1 MFGFGSFAELAFCD
15 LGVAYVPPTPVVV
28 VDTHDGE
35 EKRKKR
41 YQEEIE
47 AKNKKKAELKAIYE
61 ELVEGKPRIAEE
73 IVAPFM
79 VVTEDVKTAT
89 VTPVIDYD
97 KLLSSL
103 DTVQKLYR
111 EYQELDD
118 EEVLLLL

>member
-15 LGVAYVPPTPVVV
+15 LGVAATPIVI
-28 VDTHDGE
+28 VDYHDGD

-41 YQEEIE
+41 YAEENA
-47 AKNKKKAELKAIYE
+47 AKERKKAELKAIYE

-73 IVAPFM
+73 IVAPYM
-79 VVTEDVKTAT
+79 VVTEDVKAAT

-97 KLLSSL
+97 KLLTSL

>member
-1 MFGFGSFAELAFCD
+1 MFGFASFAELPFCD
-15 LGVAYVPPTPVVV
+15 IGVAIPPTPIVV
-28 VDTHDGE
+28 VDTHDGD

-41 YQEEIE
+41 YAEENA
-47 AKNKKKAELKAIYE
+47 AKERKKAELKAIYE

-73 IVAPFM
+73 IVAPYM
-79 VVTEDVKTAT
+79 VVTEDVKAAT

-97 KLLSSL
+97 KLLTSL

>member
-1 MFGFGSFAELAFCD
+1 MFGFGAFAELPFCD
-15 LGVAYVPPTPVVV
+15 LGIAATPTPVVV
-28 VDTHDGE
+28 IDTHDGD

-41 YQEEIE
+41 YQDEVA
-47 AKNKKKAELKAIYE
+47 AKEKKKAELKAIYE
-61 ELVEGKPRIAEE
+61 ELVEGKPQIAEE
-73 IVAPFM
+73 IVAPYM
-79 VVTEDVKTAT
+79 VVTESVKTAT

-97 KLLSSL
+97 RMLSSI

>member
-1 MFGFGSFAELAFCD
+1 MFGFGAFAELPFCS
-15 LGVAYVPPTPVVV
+15 LSIAAAPTPVVV
-28 VDTHDGE
+28 IDTHDGE

-41 YQEEIE
+41 YQEEVE
-47 AKNKKKAELKAIYE
+47 AKDKKKAELKAIYE
-61 ELVEGKPRIAEE
+61 ELVEGKPRVAEE

-97 KLLSSL
+97 RLLASV
-103 DTVQKLYR
+103 DTVEKLYR
-111 EYQELDD
+111 ELQELDD

>member
-1 MFGFGSFAELAFCD
+1 MFGFASFAELPFCG
-15 LGVAYVPPTPVVV
+15 LPAAVTPTPVIV

-35 EKRKKR
+35 EKRKKK
-41 YQEEIE
+41 YAKEIE
-47 AKNKKKAELKAIYE
+47 AKERKKAELKAIYE
-61 ELVEGKPRIAEE
+61 ELVEGKPRVVEE
-73 IVAPFM
+73 IVAPYM

-89 VTPVIDYD
+89 VKPQIDYD

-103 DTVQKLYR
+103 DTVEKLYR